1 MHTNSKLSLFL
12 MVACMLLVILYL
24 KRGSTP
30 GTTTMIGTNTV
41 IREEEKPPKPPAILP
56 PEVAELRAL
65 LDFIPKTPGFSC
77 EELFTGT
84 PADIY
89 NMTSMFHN
97 MEKEYWDVAKRHG
110 RLPIEEYRSLHYAVG
125 QKFVK
130 NVCETGFNAGCSSFY
145 HLTASNQTTVQSF
158 ELGGKLYH
166 EHVAKWM
173 SSNFGSRF
181 SIHLGDSTKTVPEYA
196 RQNPDFRCDFM
207 YVDGG
212 HIYSVAREDMINFS
226 NMANLKHNF
235 IAFDDYPPGWKNF
248 GKAWE
253 DSLSDGTVQ
262 ELMRC
267 SYKAENFDSPRRG
280 FVIGVVVKHPN
291 GSDR

>member
-1 MHTNSKLSLFL
+1 MQLLRMQTTSKLSIFL
-12 MVACMLLVILYL
+12 VVACFLLIVFYL
-24 KRGSTP
+24 KGDSHT
-30 GTTTMIGTNTV
+30 GTTKMTATNAN
-41 IREEEKPPKPPAILP
+41 EDEKPPSPQGPRV
-56 PEVAELRAL
+56 EELRAM
-65 LDFIPKTPGFSC
+65 LDFIPKTPGFTC
-77 EELFTGT
+77 EEIFTGT
-84 PADIY
+84 PADRY
-89 NMTSMFHN
+89 NMTPMYHKLQN
-97 MEKEYWDVAKRHG
+97 EYWDKATRKG
-110 RLPIEEYRSLHYAVG
+110 RLPVEEYRALHYAVG

-145 HLTASNQTTVQSF
+145 HLTASNQTVVQSF
-158 ELGGKLYH
+158 ELGGDLYH
-166 EHVAKWM
+166 KDVAEWM
-173 SSNFGSRF
+173 SGVFGSRF
-181 SIHLGDSTKTVPEYA
+181 SIHLGDSTKSVPEYA

-212 HIYSVAREDMINFS
+212 HIYSVARADMINFS

-235 IAFDDYPPGWKNF
+235 IAFDDYPPGWQNF

-267 SYKAENFDSPRRG
+267 TYKTFDSPRRG